1 MPVDEACTERLPV
14 DEACTEAFAHQ
25 EAETIHRYRGVRV
38 ALTHKFVIGSIVVSA
53 AVVIIPSLL
62 AATGLRV
69 TPWVTPFV
77 ALGVGAAIGFFLTRD
92 LGRQFRGLQRSAEQ
106 IRKGDLSVAVLPAE
120 EPVFPDETHDLAQS
134 IQSMASGLR
143 ELVIHV
149 QGTAARVSD
158 AASEVLR
165 SAQSVGGHAG
175 EIGSTVTDLVESVKE
190 QQRMLHDANRL
201 IHEVAA
207 TIASNAEDARE
218 AFGFAAEANQKAN
231 SSVDVTRLAVEKMRT
246 VFERIE
252 KAVGQVF
259 DLEAK
264 TQHVHQITEV
274 ITNVASSTNLLS
286 LNASIEAARA
296 GEAGRG
302 FAVVADE
309 IRKLAE
315 SAARRAEEIAKL
327 INEIQSD
334 TAEVADE
341 MRMSSSLI
349 EEGREDIDMIAASL
363 ESIRNTVKDA
373 QVRAEGIFRG
383 ADAHT
388 VEVERMVRSMDEI
401 SEAGTRKAAAIDR
414 VVETSRL
421 QSVSTAEVIESS
433 GSLTKLSAEL
443 AQVLSHF
450 RTDSNP
456 RVEGDR

>member
-1 MPVDEACTERLPV
+1 MVGA
-14 DEACTEAFAHQ
+14 
-25 EAETIHRYRGVRV
+25 
-38 ALTHKFVIGSIVVSA
+38 IVVSA
-53 AVVIIPSLL
+53 AVVCFPVLV

-69 TPWVTPFV
+69 APWVASIA
-77 ALGVGAAIGFFLTRD
+77 ALGVGAAIGFFLTRE
-92 LGRQFRGLQRSAEQ
+92 LGPQFRGLQKVAER
-106 IRKGDLSVAVLPAE
+106 IRKGDLSVGVVTAG
-120 EPVFPDETHDLAQS
+120 EPIFMDETYDLAQS
-134 IQSMASGLR
+134 IESMASGLR
-143 ELVIHV
+143 EVVVHV
-149 QGTAARVSD
+149 QGTAAQVSD
-158 AASEVLR
+158 AASEVSR
-165 SAQSVGGHAG
+165 SARSVGGHTD
-175 EIGSTVTDLVESVKE
+175 EIGSTVADLVKSVKE
-190 QQRMLHDANRL
+190 QQRLLNDANRL

-207 TIASNAEDARE
+207 TIASNADDARE
-218 AFGFAAEANQKAN
+218 AFGFAAEANQQAN

-274 ITNVASSTNLLS
+274 ITSVASSTNLLS

-315 SAARRAEEIAKL
+315 SAGRRAEEIAKL
-327 INEIQSD
+327 IHEIQSD
-334 TAEVADE
+334 TIEVADE
-341 MRMSSSLI
+341 MRLSSSVI
-349 EEGREDIDMIAASL
+349 GEGRDDLDMIAASL
-363 ESIRNTVKDA
+363 ESIRSTVKDA

-433 GSLTKLSAEL
+433 GLLTKLSAEL

-450 RTDSNP
+450 RTDSKP
-456 RVEGDR
+456 GAEGDR

>member
-1 MPVDEACTERLPV
+1 
-14 DEACTEAFAHQ
+14 
-25 EAETIHRYRGVRV
+25 VRI
-38 ALTHKFVIGSIVVSA
+38 ALTHKFVVGSIVVSA
-53 AVVIIPSLL
+53 AVVVIPNMI

-77 ALGVGAAIGFFLTRD
+77 GLGVGAAIGFFLTRE
-92 LGRQFRGLQRSAEQ
+92 LGPQFRGLQRVAER
-106 IRKGDLSVAVLPAE
+106 IRKGDLMVEVVTDG
-120 EPVFPDETHDLAQS
+120 EPMFPDETYDLARS
-134 IQSMASGLR
+134 IDSMASGLR
-143 ELVIHV
+143 ELVAHV

-158 AASEVLR
+158 AASEVSR
-165 SAQSVGGHAG
+165 SAESAGGHTS
-175 EIGSTVTDLVESVKE
+175 EIGSTVADLVESVKE
-190 QQRMLHDANRL
+190 QQRLLTDANRL

-207 TIASNAEDARE
+207 TIASNADDARE

-252 KAVGQVF
+252 KAVGRVF
-259 DLEAK
+259 LLEEK

-274 ITNVASSTNLLS
+274 ITSVASSTNLLS

-315 SAARRAEEIAKL
+315 SAGRRAEEIAKL
-327 INEIQSD
+327 IHEIQSD

-341 MRMSSSLI
+341 MRLSSTVI
-349 EEGREDIDMIAASL
+349 TEGRADIDMIAESL
-363 ESIRNTVKDA
+363 ESIRSTVMDA

-388 VEVERMVRSMDEI
+388 VEVERMVQSMEEI
-401 SEAGTRKAAAIDR
+401 SEADTRKAAAIDR

-421 QSVSTAEVIESS
+421 QSVDEYFRRKPERGRPIVDVRVGGRLLRDPDRGRTRSRR
-433 GSLTKLSAEL
+433 GLTRDLY
-443 AQVLSHF
+443 
-450 RTDSNP
+450 SNAADERGRCDQLP
-456 RVEGDR
+456 W

>member
-1 MPVDEACTERLPV
+1 MPVNETSSEAS
-14 DEACTEAFAHQ
+14 AHQ
-25 EAETIHRYRGVRV
+25 EAATIHRYESVRI
-38 ALTHKFVIGSIVVSA
+38 ALTHKFVVGSIVVSA
-53 AVVIIPSLL
+53 AVVCFPILL
-62 AATGLRV
+62 AATGLRA

-77 ALGVGAAIGFFLTRD
+77 ALGVGAALGFLLTRE
-92 LGRQFRGLQRSAEQ
+92 LGGQFRSLQRAAER
-106 IRKGDLSVAVLPAE
+106 IRNGDLSVTVVAAR
-120 EPVFPDETHDLAQS
+120 EPIFPDETHDLARS

-143 ELVIHV
+143 ELVVHV
-149 QGTAARVSD
+149 QGTAAQVSD
-158 AASEVLR
+158 AASEVSR
-165 SAQSVGGHAG
+165 SAQTVGGHTG
-175 EIGSTVTDLVESVKE
+175 EIGSTVADLVESVKE
-190 QQRMLHDANRL
+190 QQRLLHDANRL

-207 TIASNAEDARE
+207 TIASNADDARE

-274 ITNVASSTNLLS
+274 ITSVASSTNLLS

-302 FAVVADE
+302 FAVGADE

-315 SAARRAEEIAKL
+315 SAGRRAEEIAKL
-327 INEIQSD
+327 IHEIQSD
-334 TAEVADE
+334 TGEVADE
-341 MRMSSSLI
+341 MRLSSSVI
-349 EEGREDIDMIAASL
+349 SEGREDIDMIAASL
-363 ESIRNTVKDA
+363 ESIRSTVKDA

-388 VEVERMVRSMDEI
+388 VEVERVVRSMDEI
-401 SEAGTRKAAAIDR
+401 SEAGARKAAAIDR

-421 QSVSTAEVIESS
+421 QSISTAEVLESS
-433 GSLTKLSAEL
+433 GSLTMLSAEL
-443 AQVLSHF
+443 AQLLSHF
-450 RTDSNP
+450 QTRSNA
-456 RVEGDR
+456 RAEVDQ

>member
-1 MPVDEACTERLPV
+1 
-14 DEACTEAFAHQ
+14 
-25 EAETIHRYRGVRV
+25 VRI

-53 AVVIIPSLL
+53 AVVCFPIFL

-77 ALGVGAAIGFFLTRD
+77 ALGVGAAIGFLLTRE
-92 LGRQFRGLQRSAEQ
+92 LGPQFRGLQGVAER
-106 IRKGDLSVAVLPAE
+106 IRNGDLSVTVATSNP
-120 EPVFPDETHDLAQS
+120 PVFPDETHDLAQS
-134 IQSMASGLR
+134 IASMASGLR
-143 ELVIHV
+143 ELVVHV
-149 QGTAARVSD
+149 QGTADRVSD

-165 SAQSVGGHAG
+165 SAQSVGGHTG
-175 EIGSTVTDLVESVKE
+175 EIGSTVAALVESVTE
-190 QQRMLHDANRL
+190 QQSLLHDANRL

-274 ITNVASSTNLLS
+274 ITSAARTPNLPPLT
-286 LNASIEAARA
+286 ASIAPARA

-315 SAARRAEEIAKL
+315 SAGRRAEEIAKL

-341 MRMSSSLI
+341 MRHSSSVI
-349 EEGREDIDMIAASL
+349 NEGRGDIDMIASSL
-363 ESIRNTVKDA
+363 ESIRSTVKDA

-421 QSVSTAEVIESS
+421 QSISTAEVIKSS
-433 GSLTKLSAEL
+433 GSLTELSAEL
-443 AQVLSHF
+443 AKVLSHF
-450 RTDSNP
+450 RTDSTP
-456 RVEGDR
+456 GIEGDR

>member
-1 MPVDEACTERLPV
+1 LPAGEASARGST
-14 DEACTEAFAHQ
+14 HQ
-25 EAETIHRYRGVRV
+25 EAETIHRYRDVRI

-53 AVVIIPSLL
+53 AVVCFPIFL

-77 ALGVGAAIGFFLTRD
+77 ALGVGAAIGFLLTRE
-92 LGRQFRGLQRSAEQ
+92 LGPQFRGLQGVAER
-106 IRKGDLSVAVLPAE
+106 IRNGDLSVTVATSNP
-120 EPVFPDETHDLAQS
+120 PVFPDETHDLAQS
-134 IQSMASGLR
+134 IASMASGLR
-143 ELVIHV
+143 ELVVHV
-149 QGTAARVSD
+149 QGTADRVSD

-165 SAQSVGGHAG
+165 SAQSVGGHTG
-175 EIGSTVTDLVESVKE
+175 EIGSTVAALVESVTE
-190 QQRMLHDANRL
+190 QQSLLHDANRL

-207 TIASNAEDARE
+207 TIASTAEDARE

-274 ITNVASSTNLLS
+274 ITSVASSTNLLS

-315 SAARRAEEIAKL
+315 SAGRRAEEIAKL

-341 MRMSSSLI
+341 MRHSSSVI
-349 EEGREDIDMIAASL
+349 NEGRGDIDMIASSL
-363 ESIRNTVKDA
+363 ESIRSTVKDA

-421 QSVSTAEVIESS
+421 QSISTAEVIKSS
-433 GSLTKLSAEL
+433 GSLTELSAEL
-443 AQVLSHF
+443 AKVLSHF
-450 RTDSNP
+450 RTDSTP
-456 RVEGDR
+456 GIEGDR

>member
-1 MPVDEACTERLPV
+1 
-14 DEACTEAFAHQ
+14 
-25 EAETIHRYRGVRV
+25 
-38 ALTHKFVIGSIVVSA
+38 
-53 AVVIIPSLL
+53 
-62 AATGLRV
+62 
-69 TPWVTPFV
+69 
-77 ALGVGAAIGFFLTRD
+77 
-92 LGRQFRGLQRSAEQ
+92 
-106 IRKGDLSVAVLPAE
+106 
-120 EPVFPDETHDLAQS
+120 
-134 IQSMASGLR
+134 
-143 ELVIHV
+143 
-149 QGTAARVSD
+149 
-158 AASEVLR
+158 
-165 SAQSVGGHAG
+165 VGGHTD
-175 EIGSTVTDLVESVKE
+175 EIGSTVAALVESVKE
-190 QQRMLHDANRL
+190 QQLLLHDANRL

-207 TIASNAEDARE
+207 TIASNADDARE

-274 ITNVASSTNLLS
+274 ITSVASSTNLLS

-315 SAARRAEEIAKL
+315 SAGRRAEEIAKL
-327 INEIQSD
+327 IHEIQSD
-334 TAEVADE
+334 TGEVADE
-341 MRMSSSLI
+341 MRLSSSVI
-349 EEGREDIDMIAASL
+349 GEGRDDLDMIAASL
-363 ESIRNTVKDA
+363 ESIRSTVKDA

-433 GSLTKLSAEL
+433 GSLTKLSADL

-450 RTDSNP
+450 RTDSKP
-456 RVEGDR
+456 GTEEGR

>member
-1 MPVDEACTERLPV
+1 LPING
-14 DEACTEAFAHQ
+14 AFSRSFAHQ
-25 EAETIHRYRGVRV
+25 EAASIHRYEGVRI

-53 AVVIIPSLL
+53 AVVCFPSLL
-62 AATGLRV
+62 AASGLRV
-69 TPWVTPFV
+69 APWVTPFV
-77 ALGVGAAIGFFLTRD
+77 ALGVGASIGFLLTRE
-92 LGRQFRGLQRSAEQ
+92 LGRQFRGLQRAAER
-106 IRKGDLSVAVLPAE
+106 IRNGDLSVAVVTSAE
-120 EPVFPDETHDLAQS
+120 PTFPDETHDLAKS
-134 IQSMASGLR
+134 IQSMADGLR
-143 ELVIHV
+143 ELVVHV
-149 QGTAARVSD
+149 QSTAARVST
-158 AASEVLR
+158 AASEVSR
-165 SAQSVGGHAG
+165 SAQTVGGHTG
-175 EIGSTVTDLVESVKE
+175 EIGSTVADLVASVKE
-190 QQRMLHDANRL
+190 QQRLLHDANRL

-207 TIASNAEDARE
+207 TIASNADDARE

-274 ITNVASSTNLLS
+274 ITSVASSTNLLS

-315 SAARRAEEIAKL
+315 SAGRRAEEIAKL
-327 INEIQSD
+327 IHEIQSD

-341 MRMSSSLI
+341 MRMSSSVI
-349 EEGREDIDMIAASL
+349 SEGREDIDMIAASL
-363 ESIRNTVKDA
+363 ESIRSTVMDA

-388 VEVERMVRSMDEI
+388 VEVDRMVRSMDEI

-421 QSVSTAEVIESS
+421 QSISTAEVIESS
-433 GSLTKLSAEL
+433 GSLTELSAEL

-450 RTDSNP
+450 RTRSHSA
-456 RVEGDR
+456 VEGDR

>member
-1 MPVDEACTERLPV
+1 M
-14 DEACTEAFAHQ
+14 
-25 EAETIHRYRGVRV
+25 RV
-38 ALTHKFVIGSIVVSA
+38 ALTHKFVVGSIAVSA
-53 AVVIIPSLL
+53 AVVCFPILI

-69 TPWVTPFV
+69 SPWVTPFV
-77 ALGVGAAIGFFLTRD
+77 ALGVGAALGFALSREH
-92 LGRQFRGLQRSAEQ
+92 GRQFRALHRVAER
-106 IRKGDLSVAVLPAE
+106 IRKGDLSVDAVTAG
-120 EPVFPDETHDLAQS
+120 EPLFPDETHELAES

-143 ELVIHV
+143 ELVVHV

-158 AASEVLR
+158 AAAEVSR
-165 SAQSVGGHAG
+165 AAQAVGGHTG
-175 EIGSTVTDLVESVKE
+175 EIGSTVADLVESVKE

-207 TIASNAEDARE
+207 TIASNADDARE

-252 KAVGQVF
+252 KTVAQVF
-259 DLEAK
+259 ALEAK
-264 TQHVHQITEV
+264 TQHVHQIIEV
-274 ITNVASSTNLLS
+274 ITSVASSTNLLS

-315 SAARRAEEIAKL
+315 SAGRRAEEITKL

-334 TAEVADE
+334 TGEVADE
-341 MRMSSSLI
+341 MRLSSSVI
-349 EEGREDIDMIAASL
+349 GEGREDIDMIAASL
-363 ESIRNTVKDA
+363 ESIRTTVKDA
-373 QVRAEGIFRG
+373 QVRAEAIFRG

-421 QSVSTAEVIESS
+421 QGVSTAEAIESS
-433 GSLTKLSAEL
+433 ESLVKLSAEL
-443 AQVLSHF
+443 TRVLSHF
-450 RTDSNP
+450 QTEANAGDG
-456 RVEGDR
+456 GDR

>member
-1 MPVDEACTERLPV
+1 M
-14 DEACTEAFAHQ
+14 
-25 EAETIHRYRGVRV
+25 RV
-38 ALTHKFVIGSIVVSA
+38 ALTHKFIVGSIVVSA
-53 AVVIIPSLL
+53 AVVCFPSLV

-69 TPWVTPFV
+69 DPWVTPFA
-77 ALGVGAAIGFFLTRD
+77 ALGVGAAIGFFLTRA
-92 LGRQFRGLQRSAEQ
+92 LGPQFRGLKQVAER
-106 IRKGDLSVAVLPAE
+106 IRKGDLSVGVVTDGKPM
-120 EPVFPDETHDLAQS
+120 FPDETYDLAQS
-134 IQSMASGLR
+134 IESMASGLR
-143 ELVIHV
+143 EVVVHV

-158 AASEVLR
+158 AASEVSR
-165 SAQSVGGHAG
+165 SAQSVGGHTD
-175 EIGSTVTDLVESVKE
+175 EIGSTVADLVESVKE
-190 QQRMLHDANRL
+190 QQRLLHDANHL

-207 TIASNAEDARE
+207 TIASNADDARE
-218 AFGFAAEANQKAN
+218 AFGFAAEANQKAD
-231 SSVDVTRLAVEKMRT
+231 STVDVTRLAVEKMRS

-264 TQHVHQITEV
+264 TRHVHQITEV
-274 ITNVASSTNLLS
+274 ITSVASSTNLLS

-315 SAARRAEEIAKL
+315 SAGRRAEEIAKL
-327 INEIQSD
+327 IHEIQSD

-341 MRMSSSLI
+341 MRLSNSVIS
-349 EEGREDIDMIAASL
+349 EGREDIDIIAASL
-363 ESIRNTVKDA
+363 ESIRSAVKDA

-388 VEVERMVRSMDEI
+388 VEVERVVRSMDEI
-401 SEAGTRKAAAIDR
+401 SEAGTRKAAEIDR

-433 GSLTKLSAEL
+433 DSLMKLSADL

-450 RTDSNP
+450 RTHSNQGF
-456 RVEGDR
+456 EGDQ

>member
-1 MPVDEACTERLPV
+1 MR
-14 DEACTEAFAHQ
+14 
-25 EAETIHRYRGVRV
+25 I

-53 AVVIIPSLL
+53 AAVYFPNLV

-69 TPWVTPFV
+69 MPWVTPFA
-77 ALGVGAAIGFFLTRD
+77 ALGAGAVIGFFLTRE
-92 LGRQFRGLQRSAEQ
+92 LGPQFRSLQKAAER
-106 IRKGDLSVAVLPAE
+106 IRKGDLSAAAVAAD
-120 EPVFPDETHDLAQS
+120 EPMFPDETNDLAQS
-134 IQSMASGLR
+134 IESMARGLR
-143 ELVIHV
+143 ELVVHV

-158 AASEVLR
+158 AASVVSR
-165 SAQSVGGHAG
+165 SAQSVGGHTG
-175 EIGSTVTDLVESVKE
+175 EIGSTVADLVESVKE
-190 QQRMLHDANRL
+190 QQRLLHDANRL

-207 TIASNAEDARE
+207 TIASNADDARE
-218 AFGFAAEANQKAN
+218 AFGFAAEASQKAN

-274 ITNVASSTNLLS
+274 ITSVASSTNLLS

-315 SAARRAEEIAKL
+315 SAGRRAEEIAKL
-327 INEIQSD
+327 IHEIQSD
-334 TAEVADE
+334 TAEVADQ
-341 MRMSSSLI
+341 MRLSSSVI
-349 EEGREDIDMIAASL
+349 SEGREDIDMIAASL
-363 ESIRNTVKDA
+363 ESIRSTVKDA

-433 GSLTKLSAEL
+433 GSLTKLSADL

-450 RTDSNP
+450 RTDSNL
-456 RVEGDR
+456 ETGGD

>member
-1 MPVDEACTERLPV
+1 LPV
-14 DEACTEAFAHQ
+14 AVVFSEGAAHQ
-25 EAETIHRYRGVRV
+25 EAKTIHRYRGVRV
-38 ALTHKFVIGSIVVSA
+38 ALTHKFVIGAIVVSA
-53 AVVIIPSLL
+53 AVVGFPVLV

-69 TPWVTPFV
+69 APWVTPFV
-77 ALGVGAAIGFFLTRD
+77 ALGLGAAIGFVLSRE
-92 LGRQFRGLQRSAEQ
+92 LGPQFRGLQRAAER
-106 IRKGDLSVAVLPAE
+106 IRNGDLSVAVAPGK
-120 EPVFPDETHDLAQS
+120 EPIFPDETHDLS
-134 IQSMASGLR
+134 RSMQSMADGLR
-143 ELVIHV
+143 ELVVHV

-158 AASEVLR
+158 AASDVLH
-165 SAQSVGGHAG
+165 SAQAVGGHTN
-175 EIGSTVTDLVESVKE
+175 EIGSTVTALVESVTE
-190 QQRMLHDANRL
+190 QQRLLHDANRL

-207 TIASNAEDARE
+207 TIASNADDARE

-231 SSVDVTRLAVEKMRT
+231 SSIDVTGLAVEKMRT

-252 KAVGQVF
+252 KAGGQIF

-274 ITNVASSTNLLS
+274 ITTVASSTNLLS

-315 SAARRAEEIAKL
+315 SAGRRAEEIAKL
-327 INEIQSD
+327 IHEIQSD
-334 TAEVADE
+334 TGEVADE
-341 MRMSSSLI
+341 MRLSSSVI
-349 EEGREDIDMIAASL
+349 NEGREDIDMIAASL
-363 ESIRNTVKDA
+363 ESIRSTVKDA

-414 VVETSRL
+414 VV
-421 QSVSTAEVIESS
+421 
-433 GSLTKLSAEL
+433 
-443 AQVLSHF
+443 
-450 RTDSNP
+450 SNP
-456 RVEGDR
+456 PVR

>member
-1 MPVDEACTERLPV
+1 M
-14 DEACTEAFAHQ
+14 
-25 EAETIHRYRGVRV
+25 RV
-38 ALTHKFVIGSIVVSA
+38 ALTHKFVVGSIVVSA
-53 AVVIIPSLL
+53 AVVNFPYLV

-77 ALGVGAAIGFFLTRD
+77 ALGVGAAIGFLLTRE
-92 LGRQFRGLQRSAEQ
+92 LGPQFRGMQRVAER
-106 IRKGDLSVAVLPAE
+106 IRKGDLMVDVDTDR
-120 EPVFPDETHDLAQS
+120 EPMFPDETHDLARS
-134 IQSMASGLR
+134 IGSMASGLR
-143 ELVIHV
+143 ELVVHV
-149 QGTAARVSD
+149 QGTAARVAD
-158 AASEVLR
+158 ATTEVTR
-165 SAQSVGGHAG
+165 SAESVGGHTG
-175 EIGSTVTDLVESVKE
+175 EISSTVADLVESVKE
-190 QQRMLHDANRL
+190 QQRLLLDANRL

-207 TIASNAEDARE
+207 TIASNADDARE
-218 AFGFAAEANQKAN
+218 AFGFAAEANQQAN
-231 SSVDVTRLAVEKMRT
+231 SSVDVTRLAVEKMRS

-274 ITNVASSTNLLS
+274 ITSVASSTNLLS

-315 SAARRAEEIAKL
+315 SAGRRAEEIAKL
-327 INEIQSD
+327 IHEIQSD

-341 MRMSSSLI
+341 MRLSSSVI
-349 EEGREDIDMIAASL
+349 SEGREDIDMIAESL
-363 ESIRNTVKDA
+363 EGIRSTVKDA

-401 SEAGTRKAAAIDR
+401 SEADARKAEAIDR
-414 VVETSRL
+414 VVETSRQ
-421 QSVSTAEVIESS
+421 QSVSAAEVIETS
-433 GSLTKLSAEL
+433 GSLRELSAEL
-443 AQVLSHF
+443 TQVLSHL
-450 RTDSNP
+450 RTHPNSGTE
-456 RVEGDR
+456 VDR

>member
-1 MPVDEACTERLPV
+1 LLVN
-14 DEACTEAFAHQ
+14 EAFSEASAHQ
-25 EAETIHRYRGVRV
+25 EAAAIHRYGSVRV
-38 ALTHKFVIGSIVVSA
+38 ALTHKFVVGSIVVSA
-53 AVVIIPSLL
+53 AVVCFPILI

-77 ALGVGAAIGFFLTRD
+77 ALGVGAALGFLLTRE
-92 LGRQFRGLQRSAEQ
+92 LGGQFRGLQQAAER
-106 IRKGDLSVAVLPAE
+106 IREGDLSVAVVTAAE
-120 EPVFPDETHDLAQS
+120 PTFPDEAYDLAQS
-134 IQSMASGLR
+134 IQSMANGLR
-143 ELVIHV
+143 EMVTHV
-149 QGTAARVSD
+149 QGTAGRVAD
-158 AASEVLR
+158 AAAEVSR
-165 SAQSVGGHAG
+165 SAQTVGGHTG
-175 EIGSTVTDLVESVKE
+175 EIGSTVADLVESVKE
-190 QQRMLHDANRL
+190 QQALLHDANRL

-207 TIASNAEDARE
+207 TIASNADDARE

-274 ITNVASSTNLLS
+274 ITSVASSTNLLS

-315 SAARRAEEIAKL
+315 SAGRRAEEIAKL
-327 INEIQSD
+327 IHEIQSD
-334 TAEVADE
+334 TGEVADE
-341 MRMSSSLI
+341 MRLSSSVI
-349 EEGREDIDMIAASL
+349 SEGREDIDMIAASL
-363 ESIRNTVKDA
+363 ESIRSTVKDA

-421 QSVSTAEVIESS
+421 QTISTAEVVESS
-433 GSLTKLSAEL
+433 DSLTDLSAEL
-443 AQVLSHF
+443 TQVLAHF
-450 RTDSNP
+450 QTRSNP
-456 RVEGDR
+456 ASEGDR

>member
-1 MPVDEACTERLPV
+1 M
-14 DEACTEAFAHQ
+14 
-25 EAETIHRYRGVRV
+25 RV
-38 ALTHKFVIGSIVVSA
+38 ALTHKFVVGSIVVSA
-53 AVVIIPSLL
+53 AVVCFPIVLE
-62 AATGLRV
+62 ATGLRV
-69 TPWVTPFV
+69 SPWVTPFV
-77 ALGVGAAIGFFLTRD
+77 ALGVGAALGFALTRE
-92 LGRQFRGLQRSAEQ
+92 LGGQFRNIQQAAER
-106 IRKGDLSVAVLPAE
+106 IRRGDLSIAAVISS
-120 EPVFPDETHDLAQS
+120 EPTFPDETYDLAQS
-134 IQSMASGLR
+134 IQSMANGLR

-149 QGTAARVSD
+149 QGTAARVAD
-158 AASEVLR
+158 AAAEVSQ
-165 SAQSVGGHAG
+165 SAQTVGGHTG
-175 EIGSTVTDLVESVKE
+175 EIGSTVADLVESVKE
-190 QQRMLHDANRL
+190 QQRLLHDANRL

-207 TIASNAEDARE
+207 TIASNADDARE

-231 SSVDVTRLAVEKMRT
+231 ASVDVTRLAVEKMRT

-274 ITNVASSTNLLS
+274 ITSVASSTNLLS

-315 SAARRAEEIAKL
+315 SAGRRAEEIAKL
-327 INEIQSD
+327 IHEIQSD
-334 TAEVADE
+334 TGEVADE
-341 MRMSSSLI
+341 MRLSSSVI
-349 EEGREDIDMIAASL
+349 NEGRDDIDMIAASL

-401 SEAGTRKAAAIDR
+401 SEAGNRKAAAIDR

-421 QSVSTAEVIESS
+421 QSISTAEVVESS
-433 GSLTKLSAEL
+433 QSLTELSAEL
-443 AQVLSHF
+443 TRLLAHFQTRSH
-450 RTDSNP
+450 S
-456 RVEGDR
+456 VSEEGR

>member
-1 MPVDEACTERLPV
+1 LPINGAFSARLV
-14 DEACTEAFAHQ
+14 HQ
-25 EAETIHRYRGVRV
+25 EAAAIHRYEGVRI

-53 AVVIIPSLL
+53 AVVCFPGLL

-69 TPWVTPFV
+69 APWVTPFV
-77 ALGVGAAIGFFLTRD
+77 ALGVGAAIGFLLTRE
-92 LGRQFRGLQRSAEQ
+92 LGRQFRSLHRAAE
-106 IRKGDLSVAVLPAE
+106 RMRNGDLRVAVVNNV
-120 EPVFPDETHDLAQS
+120 EPTFPDETHDLAQS
-134 IQSMASGLR
+134 IQSMADGLR
-143 ELVIHV
+143 ELVVHV
-149 QGTAARVSD
+149 QSTAARVSS
-158 AASEVLR
+158 AAAEVAH
-165 SAQSVGGHAG
+165 SAQAVGGQSD
-175 EIGSTVTDLVESVKE
+175 EIGSTVADLVVSVKE
-190 QQRMLHDANRL
+190 QQRLLHDANRL

-207 TIASNAEDARE
+207 TIASNADDARE

-274 ITNVASSTNLLS
+274 ITSVASSTNLLS

-315 SAARRAEEIAKL
+315 SAGRRAEEIAKL
-327 INEIQSD
+327 IHEIQSD

-341 MRMSSSLI
+341 MRMSSSVI
-349 EEGREDIDMIAASL
+349 SEGREDIDMIAASL
-363 ESIRNTVKDA
+363 ESIRSTVLDA

-401 SEAGTRKAAAIDR
+401 SEADTRKAAAIER
-414 VVETSRL
+414 VVETARL
-421 QSVSTAEVIESS
+421 QSVSTAEVVEAS
-433 GSLTKLSAEL
+433 GSLTELSADL
-443 AQVLSHF
+443 AHALAHF
-450 RTDSNP
+450 QTGMQP
-456 RVEGDR
+456 RVEVER

>member
-1 MPVDEACTERLPV
+1 LLVN
-14 DEACTEAFAHQ
+14 EAFSEASAHQ
-25 EAETIHRYRGVRV
+25 EAAAIHRYGSVRV
-38 ALTHKFVIGSIVVSA
+38 ALTHKFVVGSIVVSA
-53 AVVIIPSLL
+53 AVVCFPILI

-77 ALGVGAAIGFFLTRD
+77 ALGVGAALGFLLTRE
-92 LGRQFRGLQRSAEQ
+92 LGGQFRGLQQAAER
-106 IRKGDLSVAVLPAE
+106 IREGDLSVAVVTAAE
-120 EPVFPDETHDLAQS
+120 PTFPDEAYDLAQS
-134 IQSMASGLR
+134 IQSMANGLR
-143 ELVIHV
+143 EMVTHV
-149 QGTAARVSD
+149 QGTAGRVAD
-158 AASEVLR
+158 AAAEVSR
-165 SAQSVGGHAG
+165 SAQTVGGHTD
-175 EIGSTVTDLVESVKE
+175 EIGSTVADLVESVKE
-190 QQRMLHDANRL
+190 QQALLHDANRL

-207 TIASNAEDARE
+207 TIASNADDARE

-274 ITNVASSTNLLS
+274 ITSVASSTNLLS

-315 SAARRAEEIAKL
+315 SAGRRAEEIAKL
-327 INEIQSD
+327 IHEIQSD
-334 TAEVADE
+334 TGEVADE
-341 MRMSSSLI
+341 MRLSSSVI
-349 EEGREDIDMIAASL
+349 SEGREDIDMIAASL
-363 ESIRNTVKDA
+363 ESIRSTVKDA

-421 QSVSTAEVIESS
+421 QTISTAEVVESS
-433 GSLTKLSAEL
+433 DSLTDLSAEL
-443 AQVLSHF
+443 TQVLAHF
-450 RTDSNP
+450 QTRSNP
-456 RVEGDR
+456 ASEGDR

>member
-1 MPVDEACTERLPV
+1 LPI
-14 DEACTEAFAHQ
+14 DGAFSAGFPHQ
-25 EAETIHRYRGVRV
+25 EAAAIHRYEGVRI

-53 AVVIIPSLL
+53 AVVCFPSLL

-69 TPWVTPFV
+69 EPWVTPFV
-77 ALGVGAAIGFFLTRD
+77 ALGVGAAIGFLLTRE
-92 LGRQFRGLQRSAEQ
+92 LGRQFRSLHRAAER
-106 IRKGDLSVAVLPAE
+106 IRNGDLRVAVVNNV
-120 EPVFPDETHDLAQS
+120 EPTFPDETHDLAQS
-134 IQSMASGLR
+134 IQSMADGLR
-143 ELVIHV
+143 DLVIHV
-149 QGTAARVSD
+149 QSTAARVSS
-158 AASEVLR
+158 AASEVSR
-165 SAQSVGGHAG
+165 SAQAVDGHND
-175 EIGSTVTDLVESVKE
+175 EIGSTVADLVVSVKE
-190 QQRMLHDANRL
+190 QQRLLHDANRL

-207 TIASNAEDARE
+207 TIASNADDARE

-274 ITNVASSTNLLS
+274 ITSVASSTNLLS

-315 SAARRAEEIAKL
+315 SAGRRAEEIAKL
-327 INEIQSD
+327 IHEIQSD

-341 MRMSSSLI
+341 MRMSSTVIS
-349 EEGREDIDMIAASL
+349 EGREDIDMIAASL
-363 ESIRNTVKDA
+363 ESIRSMVLDA
-373 QVRAEGIFRG
+373 QVRAEGIFRN
-383 ADAHT
+383 ADTHT
-388 VEVERMVRSMDEI
+388 VEVERMVHSMDEI

-433 GSLTKLSAEL
+433 GSLTNLSAEL
-443 AQVLSHF
+443 AHVLSHF
-450 RTDSNP
+450 RTGAQPS
-456 RVEGDR
+456 VEVER

>member
-1 MPVDEACTERLPV
+1 
-14 DEACTEAFAHQ
+14 
-25 EAETIHRYRGVRV
+25 VRV
-38 ALTHKFVIGSIVVSA
+38 ALTHKFVIGAIVVSA
-53 AVVIIPSLL
+53 AVVCFPTLF

-69 TPWVTPFV
+69 APWITPFV
-77 ALGVGAAIGFFLTRD
+77 ALGLGAAIGFVLSRE
-92 LGRQFRGLQRSAEQ
+92 LGPQFRNLQRAAER
-106 IRKGDLSVAVLPAE
+106 IRKGDLSVAVVTGN
-120 EPVFPDETHDLAQS
+120 EPIFPDETHDLARS
-134 IQSMASGLR
+134 MQSMADGLR
-143 ELVIHV
+143 ELVVHV

-158 AASEVLR
+158 AASEVSR
-165 SAQSVGGHAG
+165 SAQSVGGHTD
-175 EIGSTVTDLVESVKE
+175 EIGSTVSALVESVTE
-190 QQRMLHDANRL
+190 QQRLLHDANRL

-207 TIASNAEDARE
+207 TIASNADDARE

-231 SSVDVTRLAVEKMRT
+231 SSIDVTGLAVEKMRT

-252 KAVGQVF
+252 KAGGQVF

-274 ITNVASSTNLLS
+274 ITTVASSTNLLS

-315 SAARRAEEIAKL
+315 SAGRRAEEIAKL

-334 TAEVADE
+334 TSEVADE
-341 MRMSSSLI
+341 MRLSSSVI
-349 EEGREDIDMIAASL
+349 NEGREDIDMIAASL
-363 ESIRNTVKDA
+363 ESIRSTVKDA

-401 SEAGTRKAAAIDR
+401 SEAGTRKAGAIDR

-443 AQVLSHF
+443 GQVLSHF

-456 RVEGDR
+456 EIEADQ

>member
-1 MPVDEACTERLPV
+1 
-14 DEACTEAFAHQ
+14 
-25 EAETIHRYRGVRV
+25 VRV

-53 AVVIIPSLL
+53 AAVCLPNLL

-69 TPWVTPFV
+69 AGWITPFV
-77 ALGVGAAIGFFLTRD
+77 ALGVGAAIGFFLTRE
-92 LGRQFRGLQRSAEQ
+92 LGPQFRGMQKAAER
-106 IRKGDLSVAVLPAE
+106 IREGDLSVEGVTANAPM
-120 EPVFPDETHDLAQS
+120 FPDETHDLAQS
-134 IQSMASGLR
+134 IESMASGLR
-143 ELVIHV
+143 ELVVHV
-149 QGTAARVSD
+149 QGTADRVSG
-158 AASEVLR
+158 AAAEVSR
-165 SAQSVGGHAG
+165 SAQSVDGHTG
-175 EIGSTVTDLVESVKE
+175 EIGSTVSDLVESVTE
-190 QQRMLHDANRL
+190 QQRLLHDANHL

-207 TIASNAEDARE
+207 TIASNADDARE

-274 ITNVASSTNLLS
+274 ITSVASSTNLLS

-315 SAARRAEEIAKL
+315 SAGRRAEEIAKL
-327 INEIQSD
+327 IHEIQSD

-341 MRMSSSLI
+341 MRLSSSVI
-349 EEGREDIDMIAASL
+349 NEGRDDIDMIAASL
-363 ESIRNTVKDA
+363 ESIRSTVKDA

-401 SEAGTRKAAAIDR
+401 SEAGSRKAAAIER

-421 QSVSTAEVIESS
+421 QSVSTAEVLESS

-450 RTDSNP
+450 RTDSKSGIEEA
-456 RVEGDR
+456 R